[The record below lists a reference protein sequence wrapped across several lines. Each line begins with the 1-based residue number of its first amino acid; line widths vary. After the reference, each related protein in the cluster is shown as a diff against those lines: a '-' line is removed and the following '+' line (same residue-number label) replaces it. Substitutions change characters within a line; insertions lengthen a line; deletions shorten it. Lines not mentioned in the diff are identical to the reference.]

1 MAKGGARPGAGRPKK
16 PEALKDPR
24 LPAAPQGG
32 ARPGAGRPMS
42 KKFAPTADQ
51 RGNVEAMTG
60 FGISQEEICRLIKNP
75 ETGKPIDKKTLEL
88 HFAEE
93 IATGATKANAT
104 VGRVA
109 YATIARAP
117 GGIDKDDHV
126 RGDLTKFWLAR
137 RMGWTETNVHHH
149 KGEIDSGSSALESVM
164 RDVARLAPDPPVAGD
179 TRVEDPGGTS
189 GAET

>member
-1 MAKGGARPGAGRPKK
+1 
-16 PEALKDPR
+16 
-24 LPAAPQGG
+24 
-32 ARPGAGRPMS
+32 MS

-51 RGNVEAMTG
+51 RGNVEAMSG
-60 FGISQEEICRLIKNP
+60 FGISREEICRLIKNP

-88 HFAEE
+88 HFADE
-93 IATGATKANAT
+93 IETGHIKANAT

-137 RMGWTETNVHHH
+137 RMGWKDTSVLQHQGT
-149 KGEIDSGSSALESVM
+149 IDDGSSSAREVVTGLITRLSSARRAGSGNSSDDES
-164 RDVARLAPDPPVAGD
+164 G
-179 TRVEDPGGTS
+179 TGGTPV
-189 GAET
+189 